1 MANGKRYEI
10 IQYFCSL
17 SRLQKLKI
25 SIYIMFFNLRLVY
38 ITTSN
43 KQEAKSI
50 GRTLVEEKLAACVN
64 IVDGME
70 SIYQWEEE
78 IVEDQ
83 ETILIAKT
91 PYHNVKDL
99 TDRVKELHSY
109 DCPCVIS
116 LQLTEQEGNE
126 EYQHWLIK
134 NSKKQQVDYEIEDI

>member
-1 MANGKRYEI
+1 
-10 IQYFCSL
+10 
-17 SRLQKLKI
+17 
-25 SIYIMFFNLRLVY
+25 MFFNLRLVY

-50 GRTLVEEKLAACVN
+50 GRTLVEEELAACVN

-70 SIYQWEEE
+70 SIYQWKGE

-134 NSKKQQVDYEIEDI
+134 NSKKQQIDYEIEDI

>member
-1 MANGKRYEI
+1 
-10 IQYFCSL
+10 
-17 SRLQKLKI
+17 
-25 SIYIMFFNLRLVY
+25 MFFNLRLVY
-38 ITTSN
+38 ITTGS
-43 KQEAKSI
+43 KQEAKAI
-50 GRTLVEEKLAACVN
+50 GRSLVEEKLAACVN

-70 SIYQWEEE
+70 SIYQWEGE

-91 PYHNVKDL
+91 PYHNVKEL
-99 TDRVKELHSY
+99 TERVKELHSY

-134 NSKKQQVDYEIEDI
+134 SSKKQQIDYEIEDI